1 MYKKLKLFW
10 KRISNKK
17 LYKLLLHIENKL
29 IVIENKLAMVEIITN
44 KNNWNLN
51 SKIDRIYFENEMVKS
66 HLNLLETINKL
77 NEELT
82 SLKKQID
89 EKVTNI
95 NNILNQKK

>member
-51 SKIDRIYFENEMVKS
+51 SFNHFVA
-66 HLNLLETINKL
+66 NKL
-77 NEELT
+77 FELCGFA
-82 SLKKQID
+82 SFELGNF
-89 EKVTNI
+89 VAV
-95 NNILNQKK
+95 

>member
-17 LYKLLLHIENKL
+17 LYKLLFHIENKL
-29 IVIENKLAMVEIITN
+29 IVIENKLAIVEIIMN
-44 KNNWNLN
+44 KNNGNLN